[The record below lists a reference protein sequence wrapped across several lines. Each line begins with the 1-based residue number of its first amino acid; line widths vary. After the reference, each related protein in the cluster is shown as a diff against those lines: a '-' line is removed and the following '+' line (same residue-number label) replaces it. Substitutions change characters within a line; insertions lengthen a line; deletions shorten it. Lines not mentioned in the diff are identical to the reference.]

1 MSSTTLTPGEP
12 GPEAPRAPGTD
23 RRRVRRGVAQVALPL
38 HVLVVILVA
47 AVTTPAFF
55 TLNNGRAVLIN
66 SSVVGILAVGMT
78 PITLSGNFV
87 SLGGQGTV
95 VLATM
100 TLLALLNAG
109 VPIWLAVVLVLAL
122 QIVVAVLLGAIVSA
136 GLNPVITTLAAGSV
150 IYGVL
155 TVLTKSSVV
164 TAPGSS
170 IRSFATAAVLGLPL
184 PVYLF
189 IVYTLVMALLLG
201 RTRLGRQVTLLGAN
215 PRTAALSGIS
225 ARTITIW
232 AFISFGV
239 AATLVG
245 VTEAAELGQV
255 TAGDLSELTIN
266 IVAAVLVGGISIKGG
281 EGSAFNSALGA
292 VLIAVFDNILSLKG
306 VDVGVR
312 ATYVGLLV
320 LVVVAT
326 LHTTRRSTR

>member
-1 MSSTTLTPGEP
+1 VNSKTLMP
-12 GPEAPRAPGTD
+12 AVQAAGTKD
-23 RRRVRRGVAQVALPL
+23 RNRVRRGIAQVALPL
-38 HVLVVILVA
+38 LVLVVILVA
-47 AVTTPAFF
+47 AITTPAFF
-55 TLNNGRAVLIN
+55 TLSNARAVLIN

-100 TLLALLNAG
+100 SLLALLNAG
-109 VPIWLAVVLVLAL
+109 VPIWLAIIAILAL
-122 QIVVAVLLGAIVSA
+122 QVVVAVLLGAIVSA

-189 IVYTLVMALLLG
+189 IVYTLAMALLLG

-225 ARTITIW
+225 ARSITIW
-232 AFISFGV
+232 AFVSFGV
-239 AATLVG
+239 AAGLVG
-245 VTEAAELGQV
+245 ITEAAELGQV

-312 ATYVGLLV
+312 ATFVGLLV
-320 LVVVAT
+320 LVVVST
-326 LHTTRRSTR
+326 LHTVRRSFL